1 MTDKIK
7 IRLKEE
13 GLVRFLEGR
22 AGGRKSPKF
31 IKTLLTRVCS
41 LVQFFHGKSVNH
53 TILIGVFLSI
63 KINLLIRHSM
73 NKKLS

>member
-41 LVQFFHGKSVNH
+41 LVQFCHVKSVKH
-53 TILIGVFLSI
+53 IGVFLSI
-63 KINLLIRHSM
+63 RINLLIRRSM